1 MQIHPRNTLW
11 GEVTSVMHSANS
23 CRITIEL
30 KGAPDQTAVIMKE
43 STVEI
48 GILEGAPV
56 CAEVDASKVLVGVCQ
71 TAVCAISG

>member
-1 MQIHPRNTLW
+1 MQIHPRTTLW

-30 KGAPDQTAVIMKE
+30 RGTTDQTAAIMKE

-48 GILEGAPV
+48 GIREGAQV
-56 CAEVDASKVLVGVCQ
+56 CAEVDASNVVVGVCR
-71 TAVCAISG
+71 TAECALST

>member
-1 MQIHPRNTLW
+1 MQVYPRHTLW

-30 KGAPDQTAVIMKE
+30 KGTPDQTAVIMKE

-48 GILEGAPV
+48 GILEGAQV
-56 CAEVDASKVLVGVCQ
+56 CAKADASNILIGVCP
-71 TAVCAISG
+71 TAEVALAQ